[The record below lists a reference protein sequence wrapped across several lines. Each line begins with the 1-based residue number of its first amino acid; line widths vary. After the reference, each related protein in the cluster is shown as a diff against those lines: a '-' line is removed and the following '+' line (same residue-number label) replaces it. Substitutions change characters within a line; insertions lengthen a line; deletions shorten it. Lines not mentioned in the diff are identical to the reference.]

1 MPKIEEVL
9 PKYLQIANNLRD
21 RILGGELQPGD
32 EVPSER
38 QLSADWGVSR
48 PTATRALETM
58 RVWGLVQARQ
68 GSGTYV
74 MDQGPLNRRARE
86 RYVKSRQTGRIYG
99 PGERAEIVAAE
110 WAEAPE
116 YVRDALNLPAG
127 SQAVRRKRVIY
138 SADAP
143 VEVSQSWFAP
153 TVAEDAPRL
162 LDVARIKPG
171 TIAYVESAT
180 GRSVQYAR
188 DKIAARLASP
198 DERASL
204 NLEQPAAVMV
214 VRHVVYDT
222 RDEPLEFA
230 ESVYPQGRWA
240 FEEEYILRG

>member
-21 RILGGELQPGD
+21 RILGGEMQPGD

-58 RVWGLVQARQ
+58 RVWGLVMSRQ

-74 MDQGPLNRRARE
+74 IDQGPLNRRARE

-116 YVRDALNLPAG
+116 HVRDALGLPAG
-127 SQAVRRKRVIY
+127 SQALRRKRVIY
-138 SADAP
+138 SSDAP
-143 VEVSQSWFAP
+143 VEISQSWFAP
-153 TVAEDAPRL
+153 AVAEDAPRL
-162 LDVARIKPG
+162 LDLSRIKQG
-171 TIAYVESAT
+171 TISYVESAT
-180 GRSVQYAR
+180 GRTVQYAR
-188 DKIAARLASP
+188 DQIAARLASP

-214 VRHVVYDT
+214 VRHIVYDT

-230 ESVYPQGRWA
+230 EAVYPQGRWA
-240 FEEEYILRG
+240 FEEEYVLRG

>member
-21 RILGGELQPGD
+21 RILGGEMQPGD

-58 RVWGLVQARQ
+58 RVWGLVMSRQ

-74 MDQGPLNRRARE
+74 IDQGPLNRRARE

-116 YVRDALNLPAG
+116 HAG
-127 SQAVRRKRVIY
+127 AELLEQDVVRRDEALERV
-138 SADAP
+138 AP
-143 VEVSQSWFAP
+143 G
-153 TVAEDAPRL
+153 RL
-162 LDVARIKPG
+162 LQ
-171 TIAYVESAT
+171 VEDGAALSA
-180 GRSVQYAR
+180 V
-188 DKIAARLASP
+188 
-198 DERASL
+198 
-204 NLEQPAAVMV
+204 
-214 VRHVVYDT
+214 
-222 RDEPLEFA
+222 
-230 ESVYPQGRWA
+230 
-240 FEEEYILRG
+240 